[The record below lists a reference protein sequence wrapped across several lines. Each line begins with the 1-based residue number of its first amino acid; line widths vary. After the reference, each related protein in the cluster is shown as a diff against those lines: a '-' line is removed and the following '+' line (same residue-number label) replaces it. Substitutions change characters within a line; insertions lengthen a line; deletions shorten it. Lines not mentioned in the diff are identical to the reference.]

1 MNVIYLR
8 SFLNDIKK
16 IKDKNLKSKVKD
28 FIIELEEAETIE
40 ALASVRKL
48 KGYSVAYRA
57 KIKGY
62 RVGIYYDS
70 DIVELARLVKRNDIY
85 KVFPKKG
92 IS

>member
-28 FIIELEEAETIE
+28 FIIKLEEAETIE
-40 ALASVRKL
+40 ALANVRKL

-57 KIKGY
+57 KIKEY

-70 DIVELARLVKRNDIY
+70 DTVELARLVKRNDIY
-85 KVFPKKG
+85 NVFPKKG